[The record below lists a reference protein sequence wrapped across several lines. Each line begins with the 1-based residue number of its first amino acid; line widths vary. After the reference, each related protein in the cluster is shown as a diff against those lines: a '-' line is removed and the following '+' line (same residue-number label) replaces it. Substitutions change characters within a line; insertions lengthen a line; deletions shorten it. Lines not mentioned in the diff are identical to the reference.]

1 MLGQAARL
9 WFDVLVT
16 SVPLPGFGLR
26 LGGDPLGAV
35 FPLAPLAPGHSLAV
49 AVSTYRGH
57 VHYGLVADGAAV
69 DDLDLLARAVTE
81 EVTALTVACAH

>member
-1 MLGQAARL
+1 M
-9 WFDVLVT
+9 
-16 SVPLPGFGLR
+16 PLPGFGLR

-49 AVSTYRGH
+49 AVSTYRGR

-69 DDLDLLARAVTE
+69 EDLGLLARAVTE
-81 EVTALTVACAH
+81 EVTALARGLRSLSAAVWCCSPALP